1 MRPVLSVVVPVYNEE
16 EVLQVSYAR
25 LNGVLTGLGITYE
38 LIFINDGSR
47 DRTPEM
53 LRELSERDANVKV
66 VFFSRNFGHQAAITA
81 GMEYSS
87 GDAVVVID
95 ADLQDPPEVIPLM
108 LEKWREGFDVVYG
121 KRVKRHGETAF
132 KKISA
137 RLFYR
142 ILRKMTV
149 TDIPVDTGDFRLID
163 RKVCDTLTTFGE
175 RSRFVRGLVSWVGFK
190 QTSVEFI
197 REERFAGETKYPLR
211 KMIELSISGMVSFS
225 NKPLRL
231 AAFFGLVSSASG
243 FIWLLIL
250 LINSISGAQT
260 EGWAVAVAIMLFTQG
275 LVFITIGIMG
285 EYMGRIYDEVRARPY
300 YIVRDT
306 LGFVEKK

>member
-1 MRPVLSVVVPVYNEE
+1 VVPVYNEE